1 VLLKR
6 LCSVMNS
13 IVASTE
19 SAFLKGRQLLDGV
32 LVINEIVD
40 LAKKSGCECLILW
53 SIFRLYAWEVWFL

>member
-40 LAKKSGCECLILW
+40 LAKKSGWECLILW